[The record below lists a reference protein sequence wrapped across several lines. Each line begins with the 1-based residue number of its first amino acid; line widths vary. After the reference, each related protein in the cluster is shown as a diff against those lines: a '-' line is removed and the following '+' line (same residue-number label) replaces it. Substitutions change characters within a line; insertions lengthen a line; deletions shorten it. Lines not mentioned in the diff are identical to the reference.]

1 MRYDLVIF
9 DLDGTVLNT
18 LDDLTDAVNYAMDKH
33 GFPVHT
39 TEDVRR
45 FIGNGVARAI
55 RLALPEGVS
64 DETHAAALA
73 DFKVWYSAH
82 VNDRTRPY
90 PGIPEL
96 LQALRDAGVKT
107 AVNSNKM
114 DTATQALCAAHFP
127 GLLDCVLGEK
137 ADIPKKPAPDGA
149 LMLIQKLGARPERTL
164 YVGDGDTDVLTAQN
178 AGIDGAWVSWGFRKE
193 EELAGLAIPR
203 RFDSVE
209 ALRCFILEG

>member
-1 MRYDLVIF
+1 M
-9 DLDGTVLNT
+9 
-18 LDDLTDAVNYAMDKH
+18 
-33 GFPVHT
+33 
-39 TEDVRR
+39 
-45 FIGNGVARAI
+45 
-55 RLALPEGVS
+55 
-64 DETHAAALA
+64 
-73 DFKVWYSAH
+73 
-82 VNDRTRPY
+82 NDRTRPY

-178 AGIDGAWVSWGFRKE
+178 AGIDGAWVSWGFRKA
-193 EELAGLAIPR
+193 EELAGLAISR
-203 RFDSVE
+203 RFDNVE
-209 ALRCFILEG
+209 ALRRFILEG